1 MTSDTDD
8 TVRLESPIS
17 DAAELY
23 LMIEEILYVDATAK
37 MGLLPSEKILFGN
50 VKDSLR
56 SRFCAGDDERV
67 AKRIDSWPKPWP
79 TESE

>member
-1 MTSDTDD
+1 MTDETDD

-37 MGLLPSEKILFGN
+37 MGLLPEEKIHFDA
-50 VKDSLR
+50 VKASLT

-67 AKRIDSWPKPWP
+67 RRRIDTWPKPD
-79 TESE
+79 TQSE